1 MCKIVKSSR
10 VQGFEREFFSFNSR
24 EVLDESEERVKLHG
38 LPSFRYF
45 SIACITMYRWFT
57 RQKRLKRM
65 AEASRYLA
73 SISNSNS

>member
-45 SIACITMYRWFT
+45 SIAYIVSWVYETKT
-57 RQKRLKRM
+57 VKK
-65 AEASRYLA
+65 
-73 SISNSNS
+73 NG

>member
-45 SIACITMYRWFT
+45 SIAYIVYRGFT

-65 AEASRYLA
+65 AEALRYLA